1 MPRRRRDA
9 DLIADQP
16 RPGAA
21 ASSNAS
27 SPPPPPRKR
36 AHCFKTPL
44 ALVDAFVH
52 RSYKPRVKHRNHPDP
67 GVGENFH
74 SVPYPLSLMPYSSWH
89 VLHHRRD
96 PSVTAHC
103 FACPACRS
111 RRSFPSPHT
120 QKLFLVAERLSWE
133 DGAVPT
139 AEREL
144 NQELTWEV
152 NFQLGI
158 EDPVIEQV
166 PGGNNSRRNQWHP
179 FANEIDCAAAMK
191 LIARADCLTE
201 KSYAMWSKMLDTL
214 YTILPGDDADGPSA
228 SESSHSQSL
237 PEPVDKV
244 IDSHLPTPPSSS
256 QPFASQM
263 SQAPYS
269 NEHSLS
275 LHLDHLPPTPAS
287 SNRASF
293 ASDRALF
300 EAPTKPIA
308 RSLPGFY
315 SLLDTIER
323 TSYVGAQYLEAY
335 AEHLRDDLCE
345 DCWWTHNISLNDAV
359 PD

>member
-1 MPRRRRDA
+1 M
-9 DLIADQP
+9 
-16 RPGAA
+16 
-21 ASSNAS
+21 
-27 SPPPPPRKR
+27 
-36 AHCFKTPL
+36 
-44 ALVDAFVH
+44 
-52 RSYKPRVKHRNHPDP
+52 
-67 GVGENFH
+67 
-74 SVPYPLSLMPYSSWH
+74 
-89 VLHHRRD
+89 
-96 PSVTAHC
+96 
-103 FACPACRS
+103 
-111 RRSFPSPHT
+111 
-120 QKLFLVAERLSWE
+120 
-133 DGAVPT
+133 PT

-158 EDPVIEQV
+158 EDPVIEDAEQV

-263 SQAPYS
+263 SQAPCS